1 MDAIG
6 ILGIHANPSMGGRHP
21 SSSIKLLTMAELRD
35 EPQVVW
41 TFKVPQLGGQKV
53 KTDEKVNPYPYRG
66 GDKIIEKT

>member
-1 MDAIG
+1 
-6 ILGIHANPSMGGRHP
+6 MGGRHP

-53 KTDEKVNPYPYRG
+53 QTDEKVNPYPYRG